1 VVIKFEN
8 EEEVTI
14 VLILPDSIQLESI
27 IAEDASI
34 NRDVLNMKNIRSFEN
49 YTPDI
54 DATVFVDDSS
64 VVTGNVVI
72 GRDSSI
78 WPCCS
83 IRGDIH
89 SIVIGERTN
98 IQDGSVLHVTHDS
111 EYAPGGFK
119 LTVGDDVTVGHSV
132 VLHAC
137 TVEDRCLI
145 GMGSV
150 VLDGSVVQSGA
161 MVGAGSLVPPKK
173 VLEGGY
179 MWLGSPVK
187 RVRELSDKEKAFL
200 KYSAQ
205 QYVKLKDRHMA

>member
-1 VVIKFEN
+1 
-8 EEEVTI
+8 
-14 VLILPDSIQLESI
+14 
-27 IAEDASI
+27 
-34 NRDVLNMKNIRSFEN
+34 MKNIRSFEDH
-49 YTPDI
+49 TPQI
-54 DATVFVDDSS
+54 AATAFVDESA
-64 VVTGNVVI
+64 VVTGNVTI
-72 GRDSSI
+72 GADSSV

-89 SIVIGERTN
+89 SITIGARSN
-98 IQDGSVLHVTHDS
+98 IQDGSTLHVTHDS
-111 EYAPGGFK
+111 EFAPGGFK
-119 LTVGDDVTVGHSV
+119 LTVGDDVTVGHNV

-137 TVEDRCLI
+137 TVEDLCLI

-161 MVGAGSLVPPKK
+161 MVGAGSLVPPNK

-187 RVRELSDKEKAFL
+187 KVRELTDKEKAFL

-205 QYVKLKDRHMA
+205 HYVKLKNRHAG